1 MKKFRK
7 RFVVAL
13 VLVFLLM
20 NIMAF
25 FHARRFTHFNPGIGR
40 REDPSKASFVRKLGI
55 LFSGVSL
62 PRPVND
68 RLPERAYTTVILQS
82 NVKIACWEMEAVQA
96 SKGTVVLCHGYGGK
110 KADMLDRAYVFLD
123 AGYNVLLPDFM
134 GTGDSESNQCTIGY
148 KEADNVTTCVSYLT
162 KKGNRPIYLF
172 GSSMGAAAIM
182 RACNIDTTLPVRAL
196 ILECPFG
203 SMRQTV
209 KNRFEMVGVPAFPL
223 ADLLVFW
230 GGLQNGFN
238 AFRHNPEDYALKI
251 RKPVLL
257 LCGGKDDRVKRFETE
272 AVFAHLAGPKQ
283 HIYYPLAGHES
294 YLNRYRQ
301 QWTGDVLSFLQQ
313 HP

>member
-1 MKKFRK
+1 MKKFLK
-7 RFVVAL
+7 RLGGILLLLFAL
-13 VLVFLLM
+13 ANV
-20 NIMAF
+20 MAF
-25 FHARRFTHFNPGIGR
+25 FHARRFTHFDPDTHLR
-40 REDPSKASFVRKLGI
+40 QDPSKVSFAQKLGI
-55 LFSGVSL
+55 LFTGLSL

-68 RLPERAYTTVILQS
+68 HLPERAYTTVLLQS
-82 NVKIACWEMEAVQA
+82 NVKIACWEMKTVQPA
-96 SKGTVVLCHGYGGK
+96 KGTVVLCHGYGGK

-134 GTGDSESNQCTIGY
+134 GAGGSEGNQCTIGY
-148 KEADNVTTCVSYLT
+148 KEADNVKTCIAYLAG
-162 KKGNRPIYLF
+162 KGNSPVYLF

-182 RACNIDTTLPVRAL
+182 RACSSDTALPVRAL

-238 AFRHNPEDYALKI
+238 AFRHNPEDYASKI

-257 LCGGKDDRVKRFETE
+257 LCGGKDDRVKPLETE
-272 AVFAHLAGPKQ
+272 AIFAHLAGPKNY
-283 HIYYPLAGHES
+283 ICYPLAGHES
-294 YLNRYRQ
+294 YLNRYRD
-301 QWTGDVLSFLQQ
+301 QWTNDVLSFLRQY
-313 HP
+313 P